1 MQQSPVSAGAT
12 VILFTCCWYISSSKN
27 AVATQLLFHDRL
39 SSNSASESLHS
50 KGGPIATA
58 TILTTLQLFCGLCLS
73 KPLTCVLRAK
83 ADSAPNAPSGE
94 STSKVYIFCAG
105 MLHFSGCLLT
115 NFAFAY
121 GSASLVQVV
130 KLLEP
135 IETFILATFVGALL
149 HGLSSA
155 AAPGLNKVVA
165 IFFIVA
171 GTYQLLAQSSK
182 ITVESLSHPAIAFT
196 LISGLLMS
204 SHNVLYKTTHRAVQ
218 STKSTECDVKRRGSA
233 DDDDSTLLSCQ
244 PPSSAG
250 LKPITSPSSSTPRS
264 IWRDAARKGL
274 ENFGVM
280 TGAACVPGAAALVA
294 VLLASQSDW
303 KDVALILK
311 IGKAAIAFHGM
322 FHIFSITVLSMLAAE
337 SHSLLNV
344 GKRIF
349 NVLVAFLYF
358 GDPVG
363 LRGTIGLALAGIGGL
378 VYALPPQIPAWCIAM
393 TRHPD
398 SWTLRSK
405 QCLGLAVVVTWFAT
419 VNLRDSFRSNK
430 HRELLSTA
438 TFLSKMD
445 QPLVVTNDTGCQV
458 AFRDG
463 RYRLCNFPA
472 YETNFGDIMGPAIV
486 KRIIAHHFQC
496 DADHIPVET
505 VWNRT
510 SGRRQYRCLVI
521 LGSIMHMVQP
531 GDDVWTTGI
540 NPSRQGDNVERLV
553 RYHTVRGPKTRKF
566 LTDRG
571 ATVNSTH
578 VGDSGT
584 IIKLF
589 FPEISERISDG
600 IPCVVPHFNDHVY
613 VSKQLELLVAE
624 KKIRILNVLDPW
636 KDVVAAISRCRTV
649 ASSSLHGLV
658 VADAIGVPNMWFQ
671 FPTGEV
677 IKWEGHFKY
686 LDYFLSVGRSTQEP
700 EQTIDSVFKFEK
712 YDDPPSAETIDK
724 VSRGLLASFPYWLFS
739 SRH

>member
-496 DADHIPVET
+496 DADHIPTET
-505 VWNRT
+505 VERT
-510 SGRRQYRCLVI
+510 QQQYRCLVT
-521 LGSIMHMVQP
+521 LGTIIQMVQP
-531 GDDVWTTGI
+531 GDDVWCAG
-540 NPSRQGDNVERLV
+540 LV
-553 RYHTVRGPKTRKF
+553 PAFLAPEGRIETNAQYHTVRGPKTRKY

-578 VGDSGT
+578 VGDAGT
-584 IIKLF
+584 MIKLF
-589 FPEISERISDG
+589 FPEITERISDG
-600 IPCVVPHFNDHVY
+600 IPCFLPHFHDHKKALNSFGNDM
-613 VSKQLELLVAE
+613 
-624 KKIRILNVLDPW
+624 KIRILNVLDPW

-671 FPTGEV
+671 FPGVVE
-677 IKWEGHFKY
+677 KQRFKY